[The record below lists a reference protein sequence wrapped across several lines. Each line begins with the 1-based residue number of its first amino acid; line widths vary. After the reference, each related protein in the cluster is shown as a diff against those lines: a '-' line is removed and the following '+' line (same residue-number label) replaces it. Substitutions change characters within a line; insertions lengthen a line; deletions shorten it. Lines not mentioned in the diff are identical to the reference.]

1 MRYYIRLTNT
11 SNLHDINTKIHWI
24 KSILRYFHW
33 IIFRQ
38 MEIISK
44 IQNIML
50 KTTTCSHKIFTW
62 LPSTIKQLLE
72 KFNFKLLQWSFQQ
85 TLNKWREAR
94 HISCQVKS
102 SWVLAILEDSSD
114 LAKCWL
120 TYLTMID
127 LLLST
132 IYATQT
138 GDREM
143 LSEYVRDTAG
153 NTFGYGNYNYARYTT

>member
-1 MRYYIRLTNT
+1 MRYYICLTNT
-11 SNLHDINTKIHWI
+11 SNLHGIDTKIHWI

-72 KFNFKLLQWSFQQ
+72 KFNFKLLHWSFQQ
-85 TLNKWREAR
+85 TLNKWIEAR
-94 HISCQVKS
+94 HIYCQVKS
-102 SWVLAILEDSSD
+102 SWVLAIFRRFIWFSKMLVNIPYNDRFIIKHNICYSD
-114 LAKCWL
+114 WWSGNAV
-120 TYLTMID
+120 
-127 LLLST
+127 
-132 IYATQT
+132 
-138 GDREM
+138 G
-143 LSEYVRDTAG
+143 VR
-153 NTFGYGNYNYARYTT
+153 